1 MNLIP
6 RKYYLD
12 DFFDSFLT
20 VPEESNL
27 KCDIY
32 EKDDNYH
39 IEIDVPGFSKEDI
52 TIECD
57 KGYLTVSVLRNTV
70 EDDENNNKN
79 YIRRERVYSK
89 YKREFY
95 LGDVDTD
102 NIDATFKEGVL
113 TITVPKKDEVITK
126 RQIEIK

>member
-32 EKDDNYH
+32 EKDGNYH
-39 IEIDVPGFSKEDI
+39 IEMDVPGFNKEDI
-52 TIECD
+52 NIECD
-57 KGYLTVSVLRNTV
+57 KGYLTVTVLRNTT
-70 EDDENNNKN
+70 DEENDTKN

-102 NIDATFKEGVL
+102 NIDAQFKEGIL